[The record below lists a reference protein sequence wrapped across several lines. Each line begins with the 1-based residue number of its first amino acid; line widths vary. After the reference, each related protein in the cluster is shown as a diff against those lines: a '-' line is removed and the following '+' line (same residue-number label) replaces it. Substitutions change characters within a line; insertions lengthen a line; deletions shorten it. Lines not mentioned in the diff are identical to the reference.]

1 MCRRSRSGGRARN
14 CSACASRNKVR
25 APIKVSN
32 FVQIRGSNKRIGQ
45 KNTSTIRVTD
55 VQNARIARAGRIPRQ
70 TYVQTKNDSETSD
83 RRTYDTNDIARR
95 EGTRSQT
102 YVRSYVAAAGHR
114 AGRGKNS
121 PTHPR
126 CGIDHW
132 WRASEYLQNRSRRTA
147 GLIRRALELIP
158 TTPILKRTSFDAT
171 EATRW
176 PRVPRENSN
185 VRDLNFRKRKIRRVY
200 EIRAIIKRQS

>member
-14 CSACASRNKVR
+14 CSACTSRNKVR

-147 GLIRRALELIP
+147 GLIRQALELIP
-158 TTPILKRTSFDAT
+158 TTLIH
-171 EATRW
+171 
-176 PRVPRENSN
+176 
-185 VRDLNFRKRKIRRVY
+185 
-200 EIRAIIKRQS
+200 

>member
-32 FVQIRGSNKRIGQ
+32 FVQMRESNKRIRQ

-95 EGTRSQT
+95 EGTRGQT
-102 YVRSYVAAAGHR
+102 YKRTYVAAAGHR
-114 AGRGKNS
+114 AGRGKIPLRTLDADS
-121 PTHPR
+121 TIGGAHQSICRTDLDAQPVL
-126 CGIDHW
+126 
-132 WRASEYLQNRSRRTA
+132 SVRR
-147 GLIRRALELIP
+147 
-158 TTPILKRTSFDAT
+158 
-171 EATRW
+171 W
-176 PRVPRENSN
+176 N
-185 VRDLNFRKRKIRRVY
+185 
-200 EIRAIIKRQS
+200 

>member
-14 CSACASRNKVR
+14 CSACTSRNKVR

-32 FVQIRGSNKRIGQ
+32 FVQIRESNKRIGQ

-95 EGTRSQT
+95 EGTRGQT
-102 YVRSYVAAAGHR
+102 YVRTYVAAAGHR

-126 CGIDHW
+126 CGFDHW
-132 WRASEYLQNRSRRTA
+132 WRALEYLKNRSQRISRSPPSGVGIDTNDTDPLTDIGRRD
-147 GLIRRALELIP
+147 EYDNVSVS
-158 TTPILKRTSFDAT
+158 TSRQT
-171 EATRW
+171 
-176 PRVPRENSN
+176 SN
-185 VRDLNFRKRKIRRVY
+185 
-200 EIRAIIKRQS
+200 